1 MELNSVFSQMIPR
14 FPDMQ
19 LAVDTAA
26 LSINTDALGS
36 GLVALPVTWGGG

>member
-1 MELNSVFSQMIPR
+1 MIPR

-19 LAVDTAA
+19 LAVDVTA

-36 GLVALPVTWGGG
+36 GLVALPVTWGDG